1 MTLLPYINEVEPTV
15 CLGQS
20 LQRKLRGRMKYLDFE
35 QRGYLD
41 AQKKQIVYMGFNQQV
56 TG

>member
-1 MTLLPYINEVEPTV
+1 
-15 CLGQS
+15 
-20 LQRKLRGRMKYLDFE
+20 MKYLDFE
-35 QRGYLD
+35 QRGCLD